1 MSEYS
6 NWLEENDYKK
16 AVGQARMQIGAL
28 LEHTY
33 SMYGYQLENPMV
45 LEAVMEI
52 VEQFGKRVRGK
63 DVPIQLPGYIRRRIK
78 GQQGGE

>member
-6 NWLEENDYKK
+6 NFLPEDDYKK

-33 SMYGYQLENPMV
+33 NMYGYQLENPMV
-45 LEAVMEI
+45 VEVIMEV

-63 DVPIQLPGYIRRRIK
+63 DVPIQLPINIRRRIK
-78 GQQGGE
+78 GQ